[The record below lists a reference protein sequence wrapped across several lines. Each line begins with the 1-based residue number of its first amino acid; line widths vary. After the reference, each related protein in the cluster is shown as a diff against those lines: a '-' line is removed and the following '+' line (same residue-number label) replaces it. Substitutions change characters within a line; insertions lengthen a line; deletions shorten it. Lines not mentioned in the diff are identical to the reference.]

1 MRSSQGLLA
10 DRLAKERTYDAF
22 GVFSA
27 VERAQNPPG
36 VLGRTL
42 SRLQDV
48 LVSGVSMS
56 ALILIPGV
64 GAIAI
69 QAWPS
74 PFSVGC
80 TAVSLIWTLGFVC
93 RQLRLLDF
101 LAGPPV
107 GKAESARTVAVV
119 GAGPVGLAVLK
130 ECAAQGLDVTGFERK
145 EGVGGVF
152 RFDPII
158 SGGVWDSAR
167 LTTSPWVTAF
177 ADFPPET
184 ESTQHLR
191 HDEYLAYLERYA
203 RHFNL
208 LERIQFGCMVQEV
221 SREEDGR
228 WCIRVRD
235 ERTGEEREQ
244 RFDRVTICSGSNLQ
258 PRDVSLPGLDGF
270 KGQIRHA
277 ASYKGPDEYRGKRI
291 VVVGMGESGADIA
304 TELADCADTTLSIR
318 RGKFLVPRVNP
329 LNGLANDYD
338 TNRVRYATPFEVRN
352 WYMRF
357 KRKLCFQTG
366 EINRH
371 SAFRAQMLDVSGVGP
386 MSQTVTKN
394 DDIIDPILEG
404 RLRLRREV
412 VAFEGPDVIF
422 ADGLSQAADLVL
434 FAHGFDPIFPF
445 LCLPKDVPSRHPGDL
460 YLNMFYPELGSAV
473 SFCGF
478 ARPAI
483 GAIPPTGELQARYV
497 AQIFAGSRVLPTP
510 DQMRAD
516 IEVRRRENER
526 TYPALPQPNLVI
538 SWIRYMDKLAGLI
551 GCRPDPWR
559 LMLDPWLLWKVTVG
573 PMTGSVYRIHGPGA
587 SEVAQHT
594 VRRLPR
600 MHQLRE
606 LLTLLGMQ
614 LWLWPLALFRPNS
627 SLKADNHFL

>member
-1 MRSSQGLLA
+1 M
-10 DRLAKERTYDAF
+10 
-22 GVFSA
+22 
-27 VERAQNPPG
+27 
-36 VLGRTL
+36 
-42 SRLQDV
+42 
-48 LVSGVSMS
+48 
-56 ALILIPGV
+56 
-64 GAIAI
+64 
-69 QAWPS
+69 
-74 PFSVGC
+74 
-80 TAVSLIWTLGFVC
+80 
-93 RQLRLLDF
+93 
-101 LAGPPV
+101 
-107 GKAESARTVAVV
+107 
-119 GAGPVGLAVLK
+119 
-130 ECAAQGLDVTGFERK
+130 
-145 EGVGGVF
+145 
-152 RFDPII
+152 
-158 SGGVWDSAR
+158 
-167 LTTSPWVTAF
+167 
-177 ADFPPET
+177 
-184 ESTQHLR
+184 
-191 HDEYLAYLERYA
+191 
-203 RHFNL
+203 
-208 LERIQFGCMVQEV
+208 
-221 SREEDGR
+221 
-228 WCIRVRD
+228 
-235 ERTGEEREQ
+235 
-244 RFDRVTICSGSNLQ
+244 
-258 PRDVSLPGLDGF
+258 
-270 KGQIRHA
+270 
-277 ASYKGPDEYRGKRI
+277 
-291 VVVGMGESGADIA
+291 
-304 TELADCADTTLSIR
+304 
-318 RGKFLVPRVNP
+318 
-329 LNGLANDYD
+329 
-338 TNRVRYATPFEVRN
+338 
-352 WYMRF
+352 
-357 KRKLCFQTG
+357 
-366 EINRH
+366 
-371 SAFRAQMLDVSGVGP
+371 
-386 MSQTVTKN
+386 
-394 DDIIDPILEG
+394 
-404 RLRLRREV
+404 

-627 SLKADNHFL
+627 SLKADNSFL